1 MMIAYRSVDI
11 RKSLQLEELIQREQL
26 EAQIDEEVAKET
38 IKNWLEKCLRRI
50 RHKHKEI
57 RNSAVDLG
65 SVNPTFHDQEKPV
78 IVESASSPIP
88 SLSHLSFQQPEIGP
102 EIDNRVR
109 KRNSTQVR
117 IFICP
122 PPSQD

>member
-1 MMIAYRSVDI
+1 M
-11 RKSLQLEELIQREQL
+11 
-26 EAQIDEEVAKET
+26 
-38 IKNWLEKCLRRI
+38 
-50 RHKHKEI
+50 RHKHKDI

-65 SVNPTFHDQEKPV
+65 SVPTFHDQEKPV

-117 IFICP
+117 EYN
-122 PPSQD
+122 DYAV